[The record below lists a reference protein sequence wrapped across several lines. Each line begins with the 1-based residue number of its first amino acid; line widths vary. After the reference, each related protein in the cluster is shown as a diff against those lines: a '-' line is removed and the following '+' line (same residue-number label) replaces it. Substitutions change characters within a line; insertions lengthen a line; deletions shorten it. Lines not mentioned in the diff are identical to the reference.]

1 MKAALREAGIGLAI
15 DDFGTGYSSLS
26 QLRDVDAR
34 LVKIDRSFIARV
46 TEDLESR
53 NIVATIIEL
62 AHKLGRKVTAE
73 GIETREQAEVLR
85 RMGCEFGQGYLFGRP
100 MRLAEMQVNDS
111 GNAVSKQRR
120 SV

>member
-1 MKAALREAGIGLAI
+1 
-15 DDFGTGYSSLS
+15 
-26 QLRDVDAR
+26 VDAR

-46 TEDLESR
+46 SEDPESR

-73 GIETREQAEVLR
+73 GIETRQQAEVLR

-100 MRLAEMQVNDS
+100 MQLTQMSQAKDS
-111 GNAVSKQRR
+111 RAVQEQWRR
-120 SV
+120 A